1 MKQLVRLELGGTLIT
16 NPGVEQLVLV
26 PAELTELGLAGTY
39 VTDLRSLGPLRKL
52 RRLNLNSSGVS
63 DAGLSELARHSE
75 LTKLHLGRTKIT
87 NAVLKEVGKLTKL
100 TDLDRLYFDHG
111 RRTGGALGGLEV
123 LTELNISGTK
133 VTGSGFT
140 VLVKLQR
147 LRVLLTES
155 RPFVDANV
163 KEIGRLKGLWEV
175 QLPVRTVSEKTAQE
189 LQALLP
195 ETIVLRN

>member
-1 MKQLVRLELGGTLIT
+1 MDLSGTSIT
-16 NPGVEQLVLV
+16 DE
-26 PAELTELGLAGTY
+26 GL
-39 VTDLRSLGPLRKL
+39 R
-52 RRLNLNSSGVS
+52 
-63 DAGLSELARHSE
+63 
-75 LTKLHLGRTKIT
+75 
-87 NAVLKEVGKLTKL
+87 
-100 TDLDRLYFDHG
+100 
-111 RRTGGALGGLEV
+111 ALGGLEV

-140 VLVKLQR
+140 ALVKLQR
-147 LRVLLTES
+147 LRVLLTVS
-155 RPFVDANV
+155 CPFVDANV